1 MNTLAIDVETYSSID
16 IKTSGAYKYVE
27 APDFEILLFGYAF
40 NDKPVGV
47 IDFAQGEE
55 LPQDVIDAL
64 DDSNTIKT
72 AFNANFERN
81 AIAKYLNILAPPEQ
95 WQCTMVK
102 ALTLGLP
109 GSLDMVG
116 KVLNFEEDKQK
127 MKER

>member
-40 NDKPVGV
+40 NDGSVKV

-64 DDSNTIKT
+64 DDPKVIKT
-72 AFNANFERN
+72 ALFFIFATH
-81 AIAKYLNILAPPEQ
+81 KPD
-95 WQCTMVK
+95 
-102 ALTLGLP
+102 
-109 GSLDMVG
+109 SD
-116 KVLNFEEDKQK
+116 
-127 MKER
+127 